1 MGARQPGRLYVVAT
15 PIGNLSDLSPRAVE
29 VLSRVDVVAAEDT
42 RVTGKLLKHAGV
54 DAALVSYRDHNE
66 RTMAPKLI
74 ERLQRGESV
83 ALVTDAGTPCI
94 SDPGYR
100 LVHRAAEE
108 GIEVVGIP
116 GPSALTALLSVC
128 GLPTDRF
135 SFEGFL
141 PSRAQ
146 ARRKELRAMAGAG
159 RTVVVYES
167 PRRVTAL
174 LEDIAEVLGD
184 PPVAVGRELTKLH
197 EEVLRGRASQVAELL
212 ASRTCRG
219 EFAVAIHVGARE
231 SAELEGD
238 ALEAEV
244 RRLRAR
250 GMTAR
255 DVAAALKERGV
266 PRRLVYQIT
275 RSR

>member
-1 MGARQPGRLYVVAT
+1 VDARQPGRLYVVAT

-42 RVTGKLLKHAGV
+42 RVTGKLLARVGI
-54 DAALVSYRDHNE
+54 DARLVSYRDHNE
-66 RTMAPKLI
+66 RVMAPKLI
-74 ERLQRGESV
+74 ERLQQGESV
-83 ALVTDAGTPCI
+83 ALACDAGTPCI

-108 GIEVVGIP
+108 GIEIVSVP
-116 GPSALTALLSVC
+116 GPCALTALLSVC

-141 PSRAQ
+141 PSRAP
-146 ARRKELRAMAGAG
+146 ARRKALRAMDGAG

-167 PRRVTAL
+167 PRRVIAL
-174 LEDIAEVLGD
+174 LDEVAELLSD

-197 EEVLRGRASQVAELL
+197 EEVLRGSASHVAELL
-212 ASRTCRG
+212 RSGSCRG
-219 EFAVAIHVGARE
+219 EFVVAIYVAERE
-231 SAELEGD
+231 GVELQGE

-250 GMTAR
+250 GMTAK

-266 PRRLVYQIT
+266 PRRLVYQIART
-275 RSR
+275 R